1 MSHIFVP
8 IKIKIQEIA
17 PMTQTKSPQQFT
29 LANVDGSVIIYL
41 KLQSNGSYQR
51 RLISDAFISDN
62 DNDNSINKTIT
73 EAISAYFSQNK
84 DVKSG
89 YYFIVRADEN
99 TICVENI
106 GYFFEDAIEKLQK
119 IGYFFE
125 DAIEK
130 LQKLN
135 IVIPFIEGESQRTAL
150 IPFENED
157 SVAREDIQ
165 FDGRI
170 CFQHHI
176 AEEIIDDESE

>member
-1 MSHIFVP
+1 MPHIFVP
-8 IKIKIQEIA
+8 IKIKIHEIA
-17 PMTQTKSPQQFT
+17 PMTQTKSQQQFT

-51 RLISDAFISDN
+51 RLISDAFINDN

-99 TICVENI
+99 TTCVEN
-106 GYFFEDAIEKLQK
+106 

-150 IPFENED
+150 IPFANED

-170 CFQHHI
+170 SFQHHI
-176 AEEIIDDESE
+176 AEEITDNKSK

>member
-1 MSHIFVP
+1 
-8 IKIKIQEIA
+8 
-17 PMTQTKSPQQFT
+17 MTQPLSQQQFT

-41 KLQSNGSYQR
+41 KLQSNGFYQR
-51 RLISDAFISDN
+51 RLISDVFISDN
-62 DNDNSINKTIT
+62 DNDDSINKIIT

-84 DVKSG
+84 DVRSG

-99 TICVENI
+99 TTCVEN
-106 GYFFEDAIEKLQK
+106 

-157 SVAREDIQ
+157 SVAREGIQ

-170 CFQHHI
+170 SFQHHI
-176 AEEIIDDESE
+176 AEEITDDESE

>member
-1 MSHIFVP
+1 
-8 IKIKIQEIA
+8 
-17 PMTQTKSPQQFT
+17 MTQPLSQQQFT

-51 RLISDAFISDN
+51 KLISDAFISDN
-62 DNDNSINKTIT
+62 DNDDSINKTIT

-84 DVKSG
+84 DVTSG
-89 YYFIVRADEN
+89 YYFVVRADEN
-99 TICVENI
+99 TTCVENM
-106 GYFFEDAIEKLQK
+106 
-119 IGYFFE
+119 GYFFE

-135 IVIPFIEGESQRTAL
+135 IVIPFVEGESQRMAL

-170 CFQHHI
+170 FFQHHI
-176 AEEIIDDESE
+176 AEEITDDEVTE